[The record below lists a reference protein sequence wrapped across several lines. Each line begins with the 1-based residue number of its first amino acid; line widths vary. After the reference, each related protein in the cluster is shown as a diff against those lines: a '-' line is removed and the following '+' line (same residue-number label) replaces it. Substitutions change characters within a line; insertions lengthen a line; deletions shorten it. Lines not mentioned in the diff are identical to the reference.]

1 MARKRRTFSK
11 EFKLEAACLVLD
23 KGYSHQDACHS
34 LDIGETA
41 LRRWVQQLERER
53 SGETPTSKALTPE
66 QQKIQELE
74 ARINRLEREKS
85 IPKKG
90 YSSLNVRRNEQYS
103 LIDQLSEHE
112 PVEMVCNVFDIA
124 RSSFYDYKRR
134 RNIIDVNDVKLR
146 AQLNACFNLSRGA
159 AGSRTLLAMLADL
172 KIEAGLFKVR
182 RIMRDMHLVSKQ
194 PGPHVYKVA
203 VNERP
208 DIPNSLNREFD
219 VQNPNQVWCGD
230 ITYIWTGQKWSYL
243 AVVIDLCARRVVGWA
258 MSEKPNTALTI
269 KALDRAYEQRGKPRG
284 VMFHSDQGSQY
295 SSIKFR
301 QRLWRYQ
308 ITQSMSR
315 RGNCWDNAP
324 MERLFRSLKTEWLPS
339 TGYSSFKEAEQGV
352 SFYLMNYYNWRR
364 PHSHND
370 MQAPA
375 VAEEKLNSL
384 SGIS

>member
-1 MARKRRTFSK
+1 
-11 EFKLEAACLVLD
+11 
-23 KGYSHQDACHS
+23 
-34 LDIGETA
+34 
-41 LRRWVQQLERER
+41 
-53 SGETPTSKALTPE
+53 
-66 QQKIQELE
+66 
-74 ARINRLEREKS
+74 
-85 IPKKG
+85 
-90 YSSLNVRRNEQYS
+90 
-103 LIDQLSEHE
+103 
-112 PVEMVCNVFDIA
+112 MVCNVFDIA

-134 RNIIDVNDVKLR
+134 RNIIDVNEIKLR
-146 AQLNACFNLSRGA
+146 AQLNACFNLSRGS

-172 KIEAGLFKVR
+172 DIEAGLFKIR
-182 RIMRDMHLVSKQ
+182 RVMRDMHLVSKQ

-208 DIPNSLNREFD
+208 DIPNLLNREFD

-243 AVVIDLCARRVVGWA
+243 AVVIDLYARRVVGWA

-339 TGYSSFKEAEQGV
+339 TGYSSFKEAEQDI

-375 VAEEKLNSL
+375 LAEEKLNSL

>member
-23 KGYSHQDACHS
+23 KGYSLQDACHS

-53 SGETPTSKALTPE
+53 NGETPTSKALTPE

-103 LIDQLSEHE
+103 LVDQLSEHE

-134 RNIIDVNDVKLR
+134 RNIIDVNEIKLR

-172 KIEAGLFKVR
+172 EVGAGLFKVR

-194 PGPHVYKVA
+194 PGPHVYKIA

-208 DIPNSLNREFD
+208 DIPNLLNREFD

-230 ITYIWTGQKWSYL
+230 ITYIWTDQKWSYL
-243 AVVIDLCARRVVGWA
+243 AVVIGLYARRVVGWA

-308 ITQSMSR
+308 ITQCMSR

-324 MERLFRSLKTEWLPS
+324 MERLFRSLKMEWLPS
-339 TGYSSFKEAEQGV
+339 TGYSSFKEAEQDV

-364 PHSHND
+364 PHSHNN